1 MGNNGSINITFP
13 DGSKKQFNSGVT
25 SLQIAESISKGLAED
40 VLVSEVNGKLV
51 DLVMPINEDSSV
63 KFYKFAD
70 EEGKK
75 VYWHSTSHIM
85 AQAIEELFPG
95 AKFGVGPA
103 IENGFYYDVDSEHKF
118 TDEDLTK
125 IEQRMLEI
133 SKRDLKTHREEL
145 KRLDAIE
152 YFKSKRVDP
161 YKVEILEDIAKDEDI
176 VSLYHQGGFTDLCR
190 GPHLP
195 TTAKLKYVKLL
206 AVSGSYWRGDSNR
219 KQLQRI
225 YGISFPKKKELDDY
239 VNLLEEAKK
248 RDHRKLGKELELF
261 FFSEIAPG
269 APFWLPNGM
278 VIFRELE
285 KYWRTIHDRSGYQ
298 EINTPIVVKDN
309 LFKQSG
315 HLENYGEHMFK
326 IDSKDENLYLKPM
339 NCPEATMVYSS
350 KMRSY
355 KDLPIR
361 LSEIGRLHRNELSGA
376 LGGMFRVR
384 QITMDDA
391 HIFCTEDQ
399 IEQEIT
405 GVLKLIKEFYSL
417 FNLEPQY
424 FLSTMPDKAMGS
436 RETWE
441 KAEKALEDS
450 LKSNDLKYKV
460 NAKDGAFYGPK
471 IDIHIKD
478 ALNRSWQLPTVQLDY
493 QMPERFGLEYDGA
506 DGQKHRPVMIHRA
519 IFGSFERFLG
529 VLIEHYGGN
538 FPFWISPVQVVIL
551 PITEN
556 QNVYAQD
563 IYDKLKGKFR
573 AHLDLRSEKI
583 GYKIREW
590 EVKKVP
596 YMVILGEKEKS
607 SGNISVRAH
616 KKGDL
621 GSFELDSFI
630 SERNK
635 ELINF

>member
-1 MGNNGSINITFP
+1 
-13 DGSKKQFNSGVT
+13 
-25 SLQIAESISKGLAED
+25 
-40 VLVSEVNGKLV
+40 
-51 DLVMPINEDSSV
+51 
-63 KFYKFAD
+63 
-70 EEGKK
+70 
-75 VYWHSTSHIM
+75 
-85 AQAIEELFPG
+85 
-95 AKFGVGPA
+95 
-103 IENGFYYDVDSEHKF
+103 
-118 TDEDLTK
+118 
-125 IEQRMLEI
+125 
-133 SKRDLKTHREEL
+133 
-145 KRLDAIE
+145 
-152 YFKSKRVDP
+152 
-161 YKVEILEDIAKDEDI
+161 
-176 VSLYHQGGFTDLCR
+176 
-190 GPHLP
+190 
-195 TTAKLKYVKLL
+195 
-206 AVSGSYWRGDSNR
+206 
-219 KQLQRI
+219 
-225 YGISFPKKKELDDY
+225 
-239 VNLLEEAKK
+239 
-248 RDHRKLGKELELF
+248 
-261 FFSEIAPG
+261 
-269 APFWLPNGM
+269 
-278 VIFRELE
+278 
-285 KYWRTIHDRSGYQ
+285 
-298 EINTPIVVKDN
+298 
-309 LFKQSG
+309 
-315 HLENYGEHMFK
+315 
-326 IDSKDENLYLKPM
+326 
-339 NCPEATMVYSS
+339 
-350 KMRSY
+350 
-355 KDLPIR
+355 
-361 LSEIGRLHRNELSGA
+361 

-405 GVLKLIKEFYSL
+405 GVLRLIKEFYSL

-424 FLSTMPDKAMGS
+424 FLSTMPDKALGS

-493 QMPERFGLEYDGA
+493 QMPERFRLEYDGA

-556 QNVYAQD
+556 QNDYAQS

-573 AHLDLRSEKI
+573 VHLDLRSEKV

-596 YMVILGEKEKS
+596 YMVILGDKEKS

-621 GSFELDSFI
+621 GSFGLDAFI